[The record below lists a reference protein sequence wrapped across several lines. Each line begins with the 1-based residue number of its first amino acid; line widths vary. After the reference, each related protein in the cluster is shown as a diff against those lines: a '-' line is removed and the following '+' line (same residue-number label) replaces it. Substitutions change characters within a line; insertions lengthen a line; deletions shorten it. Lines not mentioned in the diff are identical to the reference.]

1 MAIDFPNSPSNG
13 EIYTVGSRKWRYDG
27 QKWIVL
33 ATSEG
38 DASISVSLTAPLS
51 PAVGDFWFES
61 DTGKTF
67 VYYDSYWVEMSSVDG
82 LQGADGSTGPEGGSI
97 TLTTKGDILTK
108 NSSNLARLA
117 AGSNG
122 QVLSANSSSEVGLEW
137 VTPTVYA
144 TVANLSTLSNTVTS
158 LSSNANTLSNTVT
171 TLSGNVSTLS
181 NTVSLK
187 ANIASPDFTGIPTAP
202 TANSTTNTT
211 QIATTAYVKAVVG
224 DLINSAPA
232 ALDTLGEIATSLANN
247 ASLSSTLT
255 TSIAT
260 RAPLAS
266 PTFTGTVTI
275 PAGASI
281 SGFATLAS
289 PTFTGNVSGITKT
302 MVGLGNVDNTTDLE
316 KPVSNATQTAL
327 NLKANLSNPTFTGT
341 VSGITKSM
349 VGLGSVDNTADTA
362 KPVSTAQQTALDL
375 KANLASPTFTG
386 NITEDFTHGIVHRL
400 RLQAG
405 ANGLGTGEVSFHSW
419 ISEPAATWTGCGI
432 ARNRINTSGSF
443 PRPNTGITAQMIR
456 FDEGG
461 NIIFYMMNSS
471 GGENT
476 ISFDTGG
483 QAYKPGGGSWA
494 APSDIRLK
502 DNVRDYEKGTAE
514 LMQVRVREW
523 EHNGKGGIQEGFKGL
538 GVIADEIEL
547 VLPDTVH
554 TYEGKLNPEDEETTD
569 IKSVNAT
576 EITWLMVKTIQ
587 EQQAVIEQLKT
598 RIEALESA
606 VE

>member
-82 LQGADGSTGPEGGSI
+82 LQGANGSTGPEGGSL

-108 NSSNLARLA
+108 NYSSLARLA

-158 LSSNANTLSNTVT
+158 ISSNANTLSNTVT

-187 ANIASPDFTGIPTAP
+187 ANIASPDFTGVPTAP
-202 TANSTTNTT
+202 TANNTTNTT

-232 ALDTLGEIATSLANN
+232 TLDTLGEIATSLANN

-281 SGFATLAS
+281 SGFATLAD

-302 MVGLGNVDNTTDLE
+302 MVGLGSVDNTTDLG

-327 NLKANLSNPTFTGT
+327 NLKANLSGPTFTGT
-341 VSGITKSM
+341 VSGITATM
-349 VGLGSVDNTADTA
+349 VGLGNVNNTADTA

-405 ANGLGTGEVSFHSW
+405 NNGLGTGEVSFHSW
-419 ISEPAATWTGCGI
+419 ISEPGATWTGCGI
-432 ARNRINTSGSF
+432 SRNRINSSGAF
-443 PRPNTGITAQMIR
+443 PRPNTGLSGQMIR

-461 NIIFYMMNSS
+461 NIIFYMMNSA
-471 GGENT
+471 GAENT
-476 ISFDTGG
+476 VAFDTGG
-483 QAYKPGGGSWA
+483 NAYKPGGGSWS

-502 DNVRDYEKGTAE
+502 DNVRDYDKGTAE

-523 EHNGKGGIQEGFKGL
+523 EHNGKGGLRAGSKGL
-538 GVIADEIEL
+538 GVVADEIEL
-547 VLPDTVH
+547 VLPDTVQF
-554 TYEGKLNPEDEETTD
+554 YEGKLNPEDEETTD

-598 RIEALESA
+598 RIEALEST